1 MLLQNQ
7 KEGDKDIT
15 SKSINILLIE
25 DNEGD
30 VRLIREMLKEVKNL
44 AFKVGAS
51 GLLIKALKILESRKF
66 DVILLD
72 LNLPDNIGIETAS
85 KVLEVAP
92 NTPIIILTGLNEEKI
107 AISSVKMGIQDYLVK
122 DQFDSV
128 LLARSIQYAIERKQM
143 ETNLKESEIKYRDL
157 IETSSMGLLEID
169 LINKKVEYINP
180 KLLKIIGYKRI
191 ELNNASILYKTIY
204 PEDIKEILESRVEKK
219 IEFRVIT
226 KNGKIK
232 WLSGDRLHH
241 YNENGEI
248 TTLRLW
254 LMDITEKKELEEI
267 KNNLLTRFS
276 HEFKTPL
283 ISIKGFAD
291 FLLTEHNKNL
301 DDKTISFLKKIK
313 DGGDR
318 LKEIVNSFIE
328 SSQLDKALT
337 KLKLHQENLSD
348 LIKTGLEEMQGLINL
363 REHTINL
370 DIHNQLIASVDKEKI
385 YSVITNLLLN
395 AINYTSKGGKI
406 WIQSIINEGSIIVSV
421 KDNGIGLD
429 DIEKKQLFKPFGK
442 IERYGK
448 GWDII
453 SEGMGMGL
461 YLSKKIMNLHGG
473 KIWVESKGRNKG
485 TTFYFSLPI
494 VTN

>member
-1 MLLQNQ
+1 
-7 KEGDKDIT
+7 
-15 SKSINILLIE
+15 
-25 DNEGD
+25 
-30 VRLIREMLKEVKNL
+30 MLKDVSNL
-44 AFKVGAS
+44 VFKVEAS
-51 GLLIKALKILESRKF
+51 NLLIKALKF
-66 DVILLD
+66 
-72 LNLPDNIGIETAS
+72 
-85 KVLEVAP
+85 
-92 NTPIIILTGLNEEKI
+92 IILTGLNEEKI

-122 DQFDSV
+122 DHFDSV

-143 ETNLKESEIKYRDL
+143 ETNLKESEKRYKDL

-169 LINKKVEYINP
+169 LINKNIEYINP
-180 KLLKIIGYKRI
+180 KLLKIFGYKRT
-191 ELNNASILYKTIY
+191 ELNNASILYKTIF
-204 PEDIKEILESRVEKK
+204 PEDIKEILESHVEKK

-232 WLSGDRLHH
+232 WLSGNRLHH

-248 TTLRLW
+248 TALRLW

-267 KNNLLTRFS
+267 KNNLVTRFS

-291 FLLTEHNKNL
+291 FLLTVHNKNL

-313 DGGDR
+313 DGGNR
-318 LKEIVNSFIE
+318 LKELVNSFIE
-328 SSQLDKALT
+328 SSQLDNALT
-337 KLKLHQENLSD
+337 KLKLHQENLTD

-363 REHTINL
+363 RDHTI
-370 DIHNQLIASVDKEKI
+370 DIHDQLIASVDKEKI

-395 AINYTSKGGKI
+395 AINYTPKGGKI
-406 WIQSIINEGSIIVSV
+406 WIQSIVNEGSIIVSV

-429 DIEKKQLFKPFGK
+429 DIDKKQLFKPFGK

-448 GWDII
+448 GWDIV

-461 YLSKKIMNLHGG
+461 YLSKEIMNLHGG
-473 KIWVESKGRNKG
+473 KIGAESKGRNKG
-485 TTFYFSLPI
+485 TTFYFSFPI

>member
-7 KEGDKDIT
+7 KKGDEDIIR
-15 SKSINILLIE
+15 KSINILLIE

-30 VRLIREMLKEVKNL
+30 VRLIREMLKDVKNL
-44 AFKVGAS
+44 AFVIESS
-51 GLLIKALKILESRKF
+51 GMLIKAFKIFENNKF
-66 DVILLD
+66 DAILLD
-72 LNLPDNIGIETAS
+72 LNLPDSRGIETVS
-85 KVLEVAP
+85 RTLEAIRD
-92 NTPIIILTGLNEEKI
+92 TPIIILTGLNDKKI

-122 DQFDSV
+122 DQFDGI

-143 ETNLKESEIKYRDL
+143 ETSLKESEKMYRDL

-169 LINKKVEYINP
+169 IINKKVKYINP
-180 KLLKIIGYKRI
+180 KLLKIIGYKRK
-191 ELNNASILYKTIY
+191 ELNKVSLLYKIVHI
-204 PEDIKEILESRVEKK
+204 EDVKEIFETRGDKN

-226 KNGKIK
+226 KNGETK
-232 WLSGDRLHH
+232 WLSGDRLHQL
-241 YNENGEI
+241 NENGEI

-254 LMDITEKKELEEI
+254 LMDISEKKELEEI

-291 FLLTEHNKNL
+291 FLLTEHNSNF

-318 LKEIVNSFIE
+318 LKELVNSFIE
-328 SSQLDKALT
+328 SSQLDNSLT
-337 KLKLHQENLSD
+337 KLKLHQGNLSE
-348 LIKTGLEEMQGLINL
+348 LIKTGLEEMQGLIYL
-363 REHTINL
+363 RNHTINL
-370 DIHNQLIASVDKEKI
+370 DIHDQLIASVDKEKI

-395 AINYTSKGGKI
+395 AINYTPKGGKI
-406 WIQSIINEGSIIVSV
+406 WIQSSINEGSIKVSV

-429 DIEKKQLFKPFGK
+429 DIEKKQLFKQFGK

-461 YLSKKIMNLHGG
+461 YLSKEIMNLHGG

-485 TTFYFSLPI
+485 TTFYFSLPN
-494 VTN
+494 VRN

>member
-1 MLLQNQ
+1 MLVQNQ
-7 KEGDKDIT
+7 KEEDKDIT

-30 VRLIREMLKEVKNL
+30 VRLIREMLKDASNL
-44 AFKVGAS
+44 AFKVETF
-51 GLLIKALKILESRKF
+51 GLLTKALKMFESRKF
-66 DVILLD
+66 DAILLD
-72 LNLPDNIGIETAS
+72 LNLPDSVGIETVF
-85 KVLEVAP
+85 KTLEVAP

-122 DQFDSV
+122 DQFNSV

-143 ETNLKESEIKYRDL
+143 ETNLKESEIKYRNL
-157 IETSSMGLLEID
+157 IDTAIIGLIEID
-169 LINKKVEYINP
+169 LMANKIAYINP
-180 KLLKIIGYKRI
+180 KLLEIVGYRKEALKYEIFAHKIIHPDDI
-191 ELNNASILYKTIY
+191 EEVFKSH
-204 PEDIKEILESRVEKK
+204 EEREF
-219 IEFRVIT
+219 EFRIYAEDR
-226 KNGKIK
+226 KLK
-232 WLSGDRLHH
+232 WLSGTRTNI
-241 YNENGEI
+241 YNEKGELI
-248 TTLRLW
+248 KMRLW
-254 LMDITEKKELEEI
+254 LQDITEKKEIEVI
-267 KNNLLTRFS
+267 KTNLLTRFS

-291 FLLTEHNKNL
+291 FLLTEHDKNL
-301 DDKTISFLKKIK
+301 DVKTISFLKKIK
-313 DGGDR
+313 DGGVR
-318 LKEIVNSFIE
+318 LKELINSFIE
-328 SSQLDKALT
+328 SSQLDNALT
-337 KLKLHQENLSD
+337 KLKLQQENLSD

-363 REHTINL
+363 RDHTINL
-370 DIHNQLIASVDKEKI
+370 DIHDQLIASVDKEKI
-385 YSVITNLLLN
+385 FSVITNLLLN
-395 AINYTSKGGKI
+395 AINYTPKSGKI
-406 WIQSIINEGSIIVSV
+406 WIQSIIKEDSIIVSV

-461 YLSKKIMNLHGG
+461 YLSKEILNLHGG
-473 KIWVESKGRNKG
+473 KIWVESKGSNKG

>member
-1 MLLQNQ
+1 MLLQYHN
-7 KEGDKDIT
+7 EGNKDIT

-30 VRLIREMLKEVKNL
+30 VRLIREALKEVKNL
-44 AFKVGAS
+44 AFKIEAS
-51 GLLIKALKILESRKF
+51 GLLIKALKILKSRKF
-66 DVILLD
+66 DAILLD
-72 LNLPDNIGIETAS
+72 LNLPDSIGIETAS

-122 DQFDSV
+122 DQFDSI
-128 LLARSIQYAIERKQM
+128 LLTRSIQYAIERKQM

-157 IETSSMGLLEID
+157 IETSSMGLLEIN

-191 ELNNASILYKTIY
+191 ELNNASTLFKTIHQ
-204 PEDIKEILESRVEKK
+204 EDIKEILESRVEKK

-318 LKEIVNSFIE
+318 LKELVNSFIE
-328 SSQLDKALT
+328 SSQLDQALT
-337 KLKLHQENLSD
+337 KLKLQQENLSD

-363 REHTINL
+363 RDHTINL
-370 DIHNQLIASVDKEKI
+370 DIHDQLIASVDKEKI

-395 AINYTSKGGKI
+395 AINYTPKGGKI

-429 DIEKKQLFKPFGK
+429 NIDKKKLFIPFGK

-461 YLSKKIMNLHGG
+461 YLSKEIMNLHGG
-473 KIWVESKGRNKG
+473 KIWVESKGRSKG

>member
-1 MLLQNQ
+1 
-7 KEGDKDIT
+7 
-15 SKSINILLIE
+15 
-25 DNEGD
+25 
-30 VRLIREMLKEVKNL
+30 MLKDVSNL
-44 AFKVGAS
+44 VFKVEAS
-51 GLLIKALKILESRKF
+51 NLLIKALKLFESRKF
-66 DVILLD
+66 DAILLD
-72 LNLPDNIGIETAS
+72 LNLPDSMGIDTVS
-85 KVLEVAP
+85 KTLEDIRD
-92 NTPIIILTGLNEEKI
+92 TPIIILTGLNEEKI

-122 DQFDSV
+122 DHFDSV

-143 ETNLKESEIKYRDL
+143 ETNLKESEKRYKDL

-169 LINKKVEYINP
+169 LINKNIEYINP
-180 KLLKIIGYKRI
+180 KLLKIFGYKRT
-191 ELNNASILYKTIY
+191 ELNNASILYKTIF
-204 PEDIKEILESRVEKK
+204 PEDIKEILESHVEKK

-232 WLSGDRLHH
+232 WLSGNRLHH

-248 TTLRLW
+248 TALRLW

-267 KNNLLTRFS
+267 KNNLVTRFS

-291 FLLTEHNKNL
+291 FLLTVHNKNL

-313 DGGDR
+313 DGGNR
-318 LKEIVNSFIE
+318 LKELVNSFIE
-328 SSQLDKALT
+328 SSQLDNALT
-337 KLKLHQENLSD
+337 KLKLHQENLTD

-363 REHTINL
+363 RDHTINL
-370 DIHNQLIASVDKEKI
+370 DIHDQLIASVDKEKI

-395 AINYTSKGGKI
+395 AINYTPKGGKI
-406 WIQSIINEGSIIVSV
+406 WIQSIVNEGSIIVSV

-429 DIEKKQLFKPFGK
+429 DIDKKQLFKPFGK

-448 GWDII
+448 GWDIV

-461 YLSKKIMNLHGG
+461 YLSKEIMNLHGG
-473 KIWVESKGRNKG
+473 KIGAESKGRNKG
-485 TTFYFSLPI
+485 TTFYFSFPI